1 MGDLS
6 VRLRCKFFK
15 LRKSMLRLLLVLLA
29 TGCATLEPPVNFE
42 REGGDK
48 SPTQQKEGAP
58 LKVASEQEIQTL
70 RPPIKIVGPFKAE
83 NDLSEPPN
91 GEENAATDF
100 AAEEEVKIPLTQQQ
114 AKLTERI
121 KSAYAAQ
128 LELKEQLIKES
139 QYKQLFISVALHLG
153 LHGVKALKIN
163 LEYGALMYFVRKLNG
178 LKE

>member
-1 MGDLS
+1 
-6 VRLRCKFFK
+6 
-15 LRKSMLRLLLVLLA
+15 MLRLLLVLLA

-128 LELKEQLIKES
+128 LELKEQLIKDLER
-139 QYKQLFISVALHLG
+139 QLAVMTSETDEKMKSVEELVGLLSAINQCLLLVFPDLWLHQ
-153 LHGVKALKIN
+153 II
-163 LEYGALMYFVRKLNG
+163 F
-178 LKE
+178 